1 MTGMFVCIVEP
12 RLDCRAK
19 GPRHAVIRIMR
30 SWSQRKD
37 NQTCVLLCSHT
48 FAHRHM
54 CRNSRQSLNQSSVS
68 DRQKSR
74 QPQTEFS
81 NLYGCMQKLPFCS
94 SPQRYLTVCTF
105 VLHKLCQNWKKLS
118 THPPK
123 HTHTH
128 TSWFP
133 LERIPLLW
141 AWHLRRWLYK
151 PLVNALWFPNAE

>member
-19 GPRHAVIRIMR
+19 GSRHAVIRIMR

-37 NQTCVLLCSHT
+37 KQTCVLLCTGTCAGTGVRVWISPASATAKSHNSKLNSQT
-48 FAHRHM
+48 FTDVCRSSRFAAHLGDISQCVHLF
-54 CRNSRQSLNQSSVS
+54 CINFVKTG
-68 DRQKSR
+68 KSWA
-74 QPQTEFS
+74 P
-81 NLYGCMQKLPFCS
+81 
-94 SPQRYLTVCTF
+94 V
-105 VLHKLCQNWKKLS
+105 HQN
-118 THPPK
+118 
-123 HTHTH
+123 THTH